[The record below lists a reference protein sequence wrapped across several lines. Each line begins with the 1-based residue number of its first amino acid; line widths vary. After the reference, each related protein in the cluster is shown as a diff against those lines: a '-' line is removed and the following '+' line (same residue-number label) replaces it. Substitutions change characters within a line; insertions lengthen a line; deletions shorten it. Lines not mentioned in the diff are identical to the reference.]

1 MTKWET
7 APLGK
12 VLDHRKEYITI
23 DDLTNYKLCRV
34 QLHRRGV
41 VLRQHK
47 SGAEIRTKKQQVCR
61 AGDFIVAEMD
71 AKVGGYGFVPSELE
85 GAIVSGHYYLFEVDK
100 RKLYPPYLE
109 VVLQAEILQ
118 KQIFAKGSTNYSSVR
133 PSNVLAWHIP
143 LPDMETQKRIAHNFQ
158 AIQKKLVEIR
168 REINHQETFLRKL
181 KQTILQNA
189 IQGKLT
195 AVWRKE
201 NPEVEPA
208 SQLLERI
215 RKEKQRLIAEKKL
228 RKEKPLPPISLTE
241 IPFKIPKGWEWCRL
255 DDILNVRAGIAK
267 GGKRYTGS
275 IRPTPYLRVANVQR
289 GYLELDQ
296 VKFLD
301 LPAQEAKKYALQ
313 NDDLLVTEGGDPDKV
328 GRCAVWHNEIEGCIH
343 QNHIFCMRPYLRLSV
358 ETDFVPLILN
368 SPFCQDYFLGSY
380 KQTTNL
386 ASINKTVLRSTPI
399 ALPSLVEQAFIIK
412 RVKMLMT
419 TCQVLETEIEKSR
432 SHAVHLLQTVLKE
445 SFNRA

>member
-1 MTKWET
+1 MIKWET
-7 APLGK
+7 APLDK
-12 VLDHRKEYITI
+12 VHRHRKEYITI

-41 VLRQHK
+41 VLRQHQ

-61 AGDFIVAEMD
+61 SGDFIVAEMD

-109 VVLQAEILQ
+109 VVSQAEILQ

-168 REINHQETFLRKL
+168 REITHQETLLGKL

-195 AVWRKE
+195 ADWRKE

-228 RKEKPLPPISLTE
+228 RKEKPLPEIVQDE
-241 IPFKIPKGWEWCRL
+241 IPFKIPKGW
-255 DDILNVRAGIAK
+255 DMVSN
-267 GGKRYTGS
+267 
-275 IRPTPYLRVANVQR
+275 
-289 GYLELDQ
+289 
-296 VKFLD
+296 
-301 LPAQEAKKYALQ
+301 
-313 NDDLLVTEGGDPDKV
+313 
-328 GRCAVWHNEIEGCIH
+328 
-343 QNHIFCMRPYLRLSV
+343 
-358 ETDFVPLILN
+358 
-368 SPFCQDYFLGSY
+368 
-380 KQTTNL
+380 NL
-386 ASINKTVLRSTPI
+386 T
-399 ALPSLVEQAFIIK
+399 
-412 RVKMLMT
+412 
-419 TCQVLETEIEKSR
+419 
-432 SHAVHLLQTVLKE
+432 
-445 SFNRA
+445 